1 MFPVTAVCE
10 PKTIRLGERDIP
22 YLLKRSQQRR
32 SIVLTVDERGLIV
45 SAPWRSTQRRITGII
60 HDAEDWVLRKLA
72 VWSAYPSRNQSWTDG
87 DNVRYLGRDL
97 RLHLREVQTAALAS
111 LGDGDCLQVPLTAP
125 GDAGAVRT
133 AVLKWYR
140 RQATSNFTD
149 RIGECARL
157 YGLPTPRLFLSGA
170 QTRWGSCNVKREVRL
185 NWRLIQ
191 APQPSIDYVVAH
203 ELAHLVEMNHSRR
216 FWNLV
221 AAVCPH
227 HRQARAELDHMGRYY
242 MDI

>member
-1 MFPVTAVCE
+1 M
-10 PKTIRLGERDIP
+10 
-22 YLLKRSQQRR
+22 
-32 SIVLTVDERGLIV
+32 LTVDERGLIV
-45 SAPWRSTQRRITGII
+45 SAPWRSTERRITGII
-60 HDAEDWVLRKLA
+60 RDAEDWVLSKLA
-72 VWSAYPSRNQSWTDG
+72 VWSAYPSRKQSWADG
-87 DNVRYLGRDL
+87 DTIKYLGRELLLNVRKDSA
-97 RLHLREVQTAALAS
+97 AALATLS
-111 LGDGDCLQVPLTAP
+111 EANCLQVALPEP
-125 GDAGAVRT
+125 RDAVAVRA

-140 RQATSNFTD
+140 RHATSNFTE
-149 RIGECARL
+149 RIGVYARL
-157 YGLPTPRLFLSGA
+157 YGLVAPRLLLSGA

-191 APQPSIDYVVAH
+191 APQPTIDYVVAH

-227 HRQARAELDHMGRYY
+227 HRQARAELDHMGRFY

>member
-1 MFPVTAVCE
+1 M
-10 PKTIRLGERDIP
+10 
-22 YLLKRSQQRR
+22 
-32 SIVLTVDERGLIV
+32 LTVDERGLIV
-45 SAPWRSTQRRITGII
+45 SAPWRSTERRITGII
-60 HDAEDWVLRKLA
+60 RDAEDWVLSKLA
-72 VWSAYPSRNQSWTDG
+72 VWSAYPSRNQSWADG
-87 DNVRYLGRDL
+87 DTIKCLGRDL
-97 RLHLREVQTAALAS
+97 RLNVREDRAALATLS
-111 LGDGDCLQVPLTAP
+111 EANCLQVALPEP
-125 GDAGAVRT
+125 RDAVAVRA

-140 RQATSNFTD
+140 RHATSNFTE
-149 RIGECARL
+149 RIGVYARL
-157 YGLPTPRLFLSGA
+157 YGLAAPRLFLSGA

-191 APQPSIDYVVAH
+191 APQPTIDYVVAH

-227 HRQARAELDHMGRYY
+227 HRQARAELDHVGRYY

>member
-1 MFPVTAVCE
+1 LFPVAAVSE
-10 PKTIRLGERDIP
+10 PKTIRLGDREIP

-45 SAPWRSTQRRITGII
+45 SAPWRSTERRITGII
-60 HDAEDWVLRKLA
+60 RDAEDWVLSKLA
-72 VWSAYPSRNQSWTDG
+72 VWSAYPSRNQSWADG
-87 DNVRYLGRDL
+87 ETIKYLGRDL
-97 RLHLREVQTAALAS
+97 RLHVREDSTAALAT
-111 LGDGDCLQVPLTAP
+111 LGEANGLQVTLTEPRNAV
-125 GDAGAVRT
+125 AVR
-133 AVLKWYR
+133 AEVLKWYR
-140 RQATSNFTD
+140 RHATSNFTE
-149 RIGECARL
+149 RIGVYARL
-157 YGLPTPRLFLSGA
+157 YGLAAPRLFLSGA

-191 APQPSIDYVVAH
+191 APQPTIDYVVAH

-227 HRQARAELDHMGRYY
+227 HRQARAELDHMGRFY

>member
-1 MFPVTAVCE
+1 MFPVTAVSE
-10 PKTIRLGERDIP
+10 PKIIRL
-22 YLLKRSQQRR
+22 
-32 SIVLTVDERGLIV
+32 DERGLIV

-72 VWSAYPSRNQSWTDG
+72 AWSAYPFLNQSWTDG
-87 DNVRYLGRDL
+87 DTIRYLGRDL
-97 RLHLREVQTAALAS
+97 RLRLTEDRTVAVAT
-111 LGDGDCLQVPLTAP
+111 LGDADCLQVALAEP
-125 GDAGAVRT
+125 GDAETVRAT
-133 AVLKWYR
+133 VLKWYR
-140 RQATSNFTD
+140 RHATSNFTE
-149 RIGECARL
+149 RIGVCARL
-157 YGLPTPRLFLSGA
+157 YGLATPRLFLSGA

-221 AAVCPH
+221 AAACPH
-227 HRQARAELDHMGRYY
+227 HKEARAELDHMGRYY